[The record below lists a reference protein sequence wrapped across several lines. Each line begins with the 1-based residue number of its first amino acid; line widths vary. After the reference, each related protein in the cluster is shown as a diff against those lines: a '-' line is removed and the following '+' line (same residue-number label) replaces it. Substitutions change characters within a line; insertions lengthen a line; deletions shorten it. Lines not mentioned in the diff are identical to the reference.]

1 MDFDTEI
8 WKGEVM
14 MKVNDVNRLQGLQSY
29 KNTMN
34 KVQPQDSSK
43 KVQVDKVEFSQAA
56 QEKINVEREQRIQ
69 ALKEQIQ
76 NGTYKVDSEKIAEKL
91 LSAWTR
97 GTEE

>member
-1 MDFDTEI
+1 
-8 WKGEVM
+8 M
-14 MKVNDVNRLQGLQSY
+14 MKINDLNRLQGLQSY
-29 KNTMN
+29 KNTIN
-34 KVQPQDSSK
+34 KAQHQDISK

-76 NGTYKVDSEKIAEKL
+76 NGTYKVDNKKIAEKL
-91 LSAWTR
+91 LSAWSK